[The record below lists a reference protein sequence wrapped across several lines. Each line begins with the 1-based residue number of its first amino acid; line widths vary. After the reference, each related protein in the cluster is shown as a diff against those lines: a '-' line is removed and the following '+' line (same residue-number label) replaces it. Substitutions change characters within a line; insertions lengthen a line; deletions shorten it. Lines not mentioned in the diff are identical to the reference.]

1 MADTTQLVMAGRKM
15 SMPRLFKRVLQV
27 ALCVAATAAVLFV
40 VIAGSR
46 FLVGPQSSL
55 QAGFTAWLTFVRRPE
70 ILTTIVLTAVVSVL
84 LLYWQRDKERK
95 MGGSRP

>member
-1 MADTTQLVMAGRKM
+1 
-15 SMPRLFKRVLQV
+15 
-27 ALCVAATAAVLFV
+27 V